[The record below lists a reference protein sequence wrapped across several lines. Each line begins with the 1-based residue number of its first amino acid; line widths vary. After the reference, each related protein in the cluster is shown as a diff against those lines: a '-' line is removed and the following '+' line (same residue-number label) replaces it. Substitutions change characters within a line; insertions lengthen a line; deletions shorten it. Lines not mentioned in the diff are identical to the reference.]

1 MNVLIFPAATEI
13 AAEMRRSLQYSK
25 HFKIIG
31 ASSDPS
37 TDYGFEKYIGNIPD
51 VSHPQFVKH
60 FQKIVQDNKIKLILP
75 AHDDAILTLAEN
87 AAAFLPARVVAPPLV
102 TCAICRSKAKTYATF
117 PGIAPAETTNYPM
130 FAKPDIGNASRGV
143 RVIHNEEELNALPD
157 GYVVREYLPGD
168 EYTVD
173 CFTDQSGVLI
183 FARAR
188 ARTKTNAGIAV
199 DTIAIAEPH
208 AVEMAEYI
216 NDTLLMRGAWFFQVK
231 RDRNGRLKLLEIA
244 PRIGGSSGLW
254 HAVGVNLVELSLWDA
269 IGEQVRIIHNG
280 INARMTRRLDCR
292 YTLPIKYDAAY
303 IDLDDTILDE
313 NGYVRP
319 IMAAFIAQCERNKI
333 KIRILT
339 KGETVAPWLI
349 KHIPC
354 VKCEGVKSAYI
365 TPENAIFIDDSFAE
379 RREVS
384 ESLGI
389 PVFDVA
395 GVRALLNF
403 Q

>member
-25 HFKIIG
+25 HFQIIG

-37 TDYGFEKYIGNIPD
+37 TNYGFDKYIGNVPD

-87 AAAFLPARVVAPPLV
+87 AAAFLPAILVAPPLV
-102 TCAICRSKAKTYATF
+102 TCVICRSKAKTYSTF

-130 FAKPDIGNASRGV
+130 FAKPDIGNGSRGV
-143 RVIHNEEELNALPD
+143 RVIHNEEELNALPE

-168 EYTVD
+168 EFTVD
-173 CFTDQSGVLI
+173 CFTDQSGVLL
-183 FARAR
+183 FARTR
-188 ARTKTNAGIAV
+188 ARVRISGGIAV
-199 DTIAIAEPH
+199 DTLAINEPGT
-208 AVEMAEYI
+208 VEMAEFI
-216 NDTLLMRGAWFFQVK
+216 NDTIVMRGAWFFQVK

-269 IGEQVRIIHNG
+269 IGERVRITNNSIQV
-280 INARMTRRLDCR
+280 RMTRRLDCR
-292 YTLPIKYDAAY
+292 YHLPIKYDTAY

-313 NGYVRP
+313 NGHVRP
-319 IMAAFIAQCERNKI
+319 IMAAFIAQCEANNI
-333 KIRILT
+333 DIVVLT
-339 KGETVAPWLI
+339 RRASLFPATIGTLSKWV
-349 KHIPC
+349 C
-354 VKCEGVKSAYI
+354 VGKKSDYIFNEG
-365 TPENAIFIDDSFAE
+365 AIFIDDSFAE

-395 GVRALLNF
+395 GVRALLNI
-403 Q
+403 